1 MQIRFTTKEDSNHLQ
16 EEEFLKLSP
25 VERFYRFLELM
36 QASKN
41 LFPDKKDRS
50 QNFQIIIKT
59 NGK

>member
-1 MQIRFTTKEDSNHLQ
+1 MQIRFTTKEDSNRLQ
-16 EEEFLKLSP
+16 EEEFLNLSP

-36 QASKN
+36 QASKK

-50 QNFQIIIKT
+50 HNFQIIIKT